1 VVSRQ
6 IRLRVTEVLLAVP
19 AAVGVEAGLLV
30 LTEDIPPGRALRI
43 IIGQPEARAIHAAWD
58 GSIPS
63 RPSTW
68 DLFVSAV
75 ALLGGRIDRV
85 VITGVEQERHY
96 FARIEMDQDGERRT
110 LSCRPSDA
118 VALALRSYEAGV
130 FAEESVLDEAGV
142 LPDGSKPGRTAPAG
156 NGSAPPDPAAIRERE
171 LAEREAALA
180 DRERELAEREA
191 LIQPATEGSD
201 EGSGAVPPADS
212 GQTAVVTPDP
222 AAGSEAAAP
231 GEQVAPPAGVDRQD
245 NR

>member
-19 AAVGVEAGLLV
+19 ASVGVEAGLLV

-75 ALLGGRIDRV
+75 SLLGGRIDRV

-96 FARIEMDQDGERRT
+96 FARIELDQDGERRT

-142 LPDGSKPGRTAPAG
+142 LPDGTKPGRTVATD
-156 NGSAPPDPAAIRERE
+156 NGSASPDPAAARESE

-180 DRERELAEREA
+180 AREQELAEREA
-191 LIQPATEGSD
+191 LIQSAE
-201 EGSGAVPPADS
+201 ADS
-212 GQTAVVTPDP
+212 GQTPADP
-222 AAGSEAAAP
+222 TDLAAGSEAAAP
-231 GEQVAPPAGVDRQD
+231 VDQIAPPAGADSD
-245 NR
+245 TI

>member
-1 VVSRQ
+1 MSRL
-6 IRLRVTEVLLAVP
+6 IKLRVTEVRLAVP
-19 AAVGVEAGLLV
+19 ASVGVEAGMIV
-30 LTEDIPPGRALRI
+30 LTEDVPPGRALRI

-68 DLFVSAV
+68 DLFVSAI

-96 FARIEMDQDGERRT
+96 FARIELDHDGEFRT

-118 VALALRSYEAGV
+118 VALVLRSYEAGI

-142 LPDGSKPGRTAPAG
+142 LPDGTKPGRSAPTG
-156 NGSAPPDPAAIRERE
+156 NGATPAAPTDPTVDRERE

-180 DRERELAEREA
+180 ARERELAEREA
-191 LIQPATEGSD
+191 SIRHPSSPEEAVAESTRPVPDAEGLVA
-201 EGSGAVPPADS
+201 EPPVGA
-212 GQTAVVTPDP
+212 DP
-222 AAGSEAAAP
+222 AEGTDGRGHP
-231 GEQVAPPAGVDRQD
+231 
-245 NR
+245 